1 MSEVQ
6 WRVDT
11 APGFER
17 GLQTIAQF
25 LEDAGAPQVLD
36 RLLDDLE
43 GTVFLNLTRFP
54 RMGRHFKKREP
65 ESTESLSTF
74 ERLQLSQEQEVREY
88 LHGDYLILYA
98 VLAETRRLVLLSIRH
113 GRQAGHG

>member
-1 MSEVQ
+1 MPEVQ

-43 GTVFLNLTRFP
+43 GTVFLNLTRSP
-54 RMGRHFKKREP
+54 RMGRHFKERGP

-88 LHGDYLILYA
+88 LNGDYLILYA

>member
-1 MSEVQ
+1 MPEVQ

-36 RLLDDLE
+36 RLRELE
-43 GTVFLNLTRFP
+43 ATP
-54 RMGRHFKKREP
+54 
-65 ESTESLSTF
+65 
-74 ERLQLSQEQEVREY
+74 
-88 LHGDYLILYA
+88 
-98 VLAETRRLVLLSIRH
+98 
-113 GRQAGHG
+113 